1 MIFDVIG
8 DRLTDGCQL
17 KHLVL
22 DNRIVYLFGKLS
34 IHCRLISEIIRPI
47 HRASPAGRRSFRF
60 HLFEEMIKIQFSGF
74 LFHRSYM
81 AAERSC
87 IFIRADFFLGQHPQ
101 PVHLLFGPWPR
112 HGLRQPHRGQ
122 LGPVVGV
129 ADHRRRIVRKDARHR
144 RQVADVTVDNAKQR
158 DDCGLVGGDAVEI
171 ADVGLLRMSIC
182 VVGEIG
188 RHMPIHSTKVGSGS
202 CLNC

>member
-1 MIFDVIG
+1 
-8 DRLTDGCQL
+8 
-17 KHLVL
+17 
-22 DNRIVYLFGKLS
+22 
-34 IHCRLISEIIRPI
+34 
-47 HRASPAGRRSFRF
+47 
-60 HLFEEMIKIQFSGF
+60 
-74 LFHRSYM
+74 M

-188 RHMPIHSTKVGSGS
+188 RHASGTDADPVQPRPDPSICRSTPLRLGAAPVSTVDS
-202 CLNC
+202 

>member
-8 DRLTDGCQL
+8 DLLTDGCQL

-22 DNRIVYLFGKLS
+22 DDRIVCLFGKLS

-47 HRASPAGRRSFRF
+47 HRAIPAGRISFRF
-60 HLFEEMIKIQFSGF
+60 HLFEDDQIQFSGF

-87 IFIRADFFLGQHPQ
+87 NFIRAVFFLGQHPQ

-129 ADHRRRIVRKDARHR
+129 ADHRGWIVGKHTRHW
-144 RQVADVTVDNAKQR
+144 RQVADVAIYDAG
-158 DDCGLVGGDAVEI
+158 DDGGLVGGD
-171 ADVGLLRMSIC
+171 
-182 VVGEIG
+182 
-188 RHMPIHSTKVGSGS
+188 
-202 CLNC
+202 